1 MLHSL
6 ALPPHDNYFEDVRLM
21 RQFLDH
27 FPAYLSR
34 QYQLEVDEYE
44 PNFDSAGPL
53 QYTFIGGRNQ
63 KLKIESLRIAAERMR
78 KFSFAMK
85 YYLLDEVEKDPASG
99 IVKKTGAYW
108 FIIEIDYGRDVWYP
122 CPW

>member
-1 MLHSL
+1 
-6 ALPPHDNYFEDVRLM
+6 
-21 RQFLDH
+21 
-27 FPAYLSR
+27 
-34 QYQLEVDEYE
+34 
-44 PNFDSAGPL
+44 
-53 QYTFIGGRNQ
+53 
-63 KLKIESLRIAAERMR
+63 MR

-85 YYLLDEVEKDPASG
+85 YYLLDEVEKDPVSG